1 MAVGVGVVVS
11 AFRLTPFFC
20 RKVRDR
26 VTPGPFLV
34 TPSPPR
40 RPNNLIYYLGKGLS
54 WRSC

>member
-20 RKVRDR
+20 KGEGR
-26 VTPGPFLV
+26 VTPGPFLL

-40 RPNNLIYYLGKGLS
+40 RPNNLMDYLGKGLS